1 MKGRL
6 ILDSR
11 KVKQKLQRMAL
22 QIHERNH
29 DQRIILVGIQGGG
42 FQLTDML
49 AAFLEEFSGKSH
61 VTHAISI
68 NKLHPLEFVP
78 QSNLLAETLKG
89 AVVILVDDVQ
99 NSGRTMMYA
108 IRHFLQFEVQSIQTC
123 VLVDRG
129 HNQFPVHSDFVGL
142 SLSTTLQNHVTV
154 EFSANEAEV
163 YLG

>member
-1 MKGRL
+1 MKSRL

-42 FQLTDML
+42 FQLTTML
-49 AAFLEEFSGKSH
+49 GSFLEEFSGVSH
-61 VTHAISI
+61 PIHSISI
-68 NKLHPLEFVP
+68 DKSNPLNSVP
-78 QSNLLAETLKG
+78 LIDIAAESLKN
-89 AVVILVDDVQ
+89 AVIVLIDDVQ

-129 HNQFPVHSDFVGL
+129 HNRFPVHSDFVGL
-142 SLSTTLQNHVTV
+142 SLSTTLQNHVSV
-154 EFSANEAEV
+154 EFSEHEAEV

>member
-29 DQRIILVGIQGGG
+29 DQRIILVGIQRGG
-42 FQLTDML
+42 FQMAGML
-49 AAFLEEFSGKSH
+49 AGFLEEFSGHPS
-61 VTHAISI
+61 VFRAIAI
-68 NKLHPLEFVP
+68 NKLNPLHTEP
-78 QSNLLAETLKG
+78 QTDLTAETLKN
-89 AVVILVDDVQ
+89 AVVVLVDDVQ

-108 IRHFLQFEVQSIQTC
+108 IKYFLQYEVQSIQTC

-129 HNQFPVHSDFVGL
+129 HNRFPVHSDFVGL
-142 SLSTTLQNHVTV
+142 SLSTTLQEHVSV
-154 EFSANEAEV
+154 EFSENEAEV

>member
-29 DQRIILVGIQGGG
+29 DQRIILVGIQRGG
-42 FQLTDML
+42 FQMAGML
-49 AAFLEEFSGKSH
+49 ASFLEEFSGQPNAF
-61 VTHAISI
+61 HAISI
-68 NKLHPLEFVP
+68 NKLNPLHTEP
-78 QSNLLAETLKG
+78 QTDFTAEMLKN
-89 AVVILVDDVQ
+89 AVVVLVDDVQ

-108 IRHFLQFEVQSIQTC
+108 IKYFLQFEVQSIQTC

-129 HNQFPVHSDFVGL
+129 HNRFPVHSDFVGL
-142 SLSTTLQNHVTV
+142 SLSTTLQEHVSV
-154 EFSANEAEV
+154 EFTENDAEV

>member
-29 DQRIILVGIQGGG
+29 DQRIILVGIQRGG
-42 FQLTDML
+42 FQMAGML
-49 AAFLEEFSGKSH
+49 ASFLEDFSGQANAF
-61 VTHAISI
+61 HAIAI
-68 NKLHPLEFVP
+68 NKPNPLHTEP
-78 QSNLLAETLKG
+78 QTDLTAEMLKN
-89 AVVILVDDVQ
+89 AVVVLVDDVQ

-108 IRHFLQFEVQSIQTC
+108 IKYFLQFEVQSIQTC

-129 HNQFPVHSDFVGL
+129 HNRFPVHSDFVGL
-142 SLSTTLQNHVTV
+142 SLSTTLQEHVSV
-154 EFSANEAEV
+154 EFTENEAEV

>member
-42 FQLTDML
+42 FQLTSML
-49 AAFLEEFSGKSH
+49 AAFLKEFSGKD
-61 VTHAISI
+61 HAIHSI
-68 NKLHPLEFVP
+68 SIDKSNPLNSEP
-78 QSNLLAETLKG
+78 QTDISIDLLKN
-89 AVVILVDDVQ
+89 AVIILIDDVQ
-99 NSGRTMMYA
+99 NSGKTMMYA

-129 HNQFPVHSDFVGL
+129 HNRFPVHSDFVGL
-142 SLSTTLQNHVTV
+142 SLSTTLQNHVSV
-154 EFSANEAEV
+154 EFTESEAEV